1 MGDSFNKIHDAI
13 DEVSRPVSIRRADFA
28 DLIDGYRCNMG
39 LSKEEVGEL
48 CLDVFVCGLVEE
60 SDIMAEDFDSVVNT
74 AKHECVNTVLE
85 VLDSED
91 K

>member
-13 DEVSRPVSIRRADFA
+13 DDGSRSVSARRADFA
-28 DLIDGYRCNMG
+28 DLIDGYRRNMG

-60 SDIMAEDFDSVVNT
+60 SDSTVEDFDSMVDT
-74 AKHECVNTVLE
+74 AKHECVKTVCS
-85 VLDSED
+85 VIYSDG